1 MGDVTARPSGAG
13 FTKRVVNIFYAQTM
27 LIILILLVIVMSI
40 SSGSFLSL
48 GNLFNVVRQFS
59 VHGILAVGM
68 TIVIIGKGMDLSAAS
83 ILALCAV
90 ANVMLQPYGY
100 GVSIAAS
107 LAVGAAC
114 GLLNGYLIARVKANF
129 IIVTLGTQIV
139 FTGVALIIS
148 GGRNMRSRPEPAFH
162 WLGEASILG
171 VPVLGW
177 FLVAIMVISGVIVA
191 RSIAGRRLYAVG
203 LNDRAARASG
213 INDARIV
220 LLTYVI
226 NGLICGAASVLLT
239 SRLPRIRVGTASD
252 YLFDVITIVVLG
264 GTALSGGVGGIY
276 RTAIGLLIFAI
287 INNGMALLH
296 IPFEYQQLVKGII
309 LILAVLYDEF
319 NRRRRL
325 GSA

>member
-1 MGDVTARPSGAG
+1 MGDVTIRPSGPG
-13 FTKRVVNIFYAQTM
+13 LKRVVVNVFYEQTM

-40 SSGSFLSL
+40 ASKSFLSL

-59 VHGILAVGM
+59 VHGIMAVGM
-68 TIVIIGKGMDLSAAS
+68 TIVIIGKGIDLSAAS

-90 ANVMLQPYGY
+90 ANVLLQPYGY
-100 GVSIAAS
+100 LASIAGS
-107 LAVGAAC
+107 LAVGAVC

-129 IIVTLGTQIV
+129 IIVTLGTQII
-139 FTGVALIIS
+139 FTGIALIIT
-148 GGRNMRSRPEPAFH
+148 GGWDMRSRPEPTFH
-162 WLGEASILG
+162 WLGEAIILG

-177 FLVAIMVISGVIVA
+177 FLVFSMVVSGVLLA

-213 INDARIV
+213 INDVRIV
-220 LLTYVI
+220 LVSYVI
-226 NGLICGAASVLLT
+226 NGLICGAASILLT

-296 IPFEYQQLVKGII
+296 LPFEYQQLVKGVI

-325 GSA
+325 G

>member
-1 MGDVTARPSGAG
+1 MGDVTIRPSGPG
-13 FTKRVVNIFYAQTM
+13 LKRVVVNVFYEQTM

-40 SSGSFLSL
+40 ASKSFLSL

-59 VHGILAVGM
+59 VHGIMAVGM
-68 TIVIIGKGMDLSAAS
+68 TIVIIGKGIDLSAAS

-90 ANVMLQPYGY
+90 ANVLLQPYGY
-100 GVSIAAS
+100 LASIAGS
-107 LAVGAAC
+107 LAVGAVC

-129 IIVTLGTQIV
+129 IIVTLGTQII
-139 FTGVALIIS
+139 FTGIALIIT
-148 GGRNMRSRPEPAFH
+148 GGWDMRSRPEPTFH
-162 WLGEASILG
+162 WLGEAIILG

-177 FLVAIMVISGVIVA
+177 FLVFSMVVSGVLLA

-213 INDARIV
+213 INDVRIV
-220 LLTYVI
+220 LVSYVI
-226 NGLICGAASVLLT
+226 NGLICGAASILLT

-287 INNGMALLH
+287 INNGMARLH
-296 IPFEYQQLVKGII
+296 LPFEYQQLVKGVI

-325 GSA
+325 G